1 MTASRLALVTALL
14 AATAWSAERTETISK
29 NYPAKP
35 GMAVIIDAGPL
46 DVAVRSAQID
56 EIRLK
61 VELTAG
67 AFSEKQALAW
77 LDAHRPVI
85 QDGADSLQLTAP
97 DPSGVKLFKGVVVSR
112 ARVEL
117 VLPSYVRPDLSTSSG
132 NITVEGEFPAAKP
145 LRLRVATGSVDF
157 SGWASEV
164 EARSTSGDLRVRAVR
179 ALDYFLARTADGNV
193 LLTGG
198 AHRVRCDASSGD
210 VRLEGL
216 LGSVGVVS
224 TSGDVLAQFD
234 TLAAGGEVRIGATT
248 GQVRVGLPPGAAP
261 GGEITSKSGEIRS
274 VYPGTAD
281 PKGGRLTL
289 SGTVGSLFVST
300 TKGKIELY

>member
-1 MTASRLALVTALL
+1 MTASRLALATMLL

-29 NYPAKP
+29 TYPATP
-35 GMAVIIDAGPL
+35 GKTVIIDAGPL
-46 DVAVRSAQID
+46 DVAVRSAAID

-85 QDGADSLQLTAP
+85 QDAAESLQLTAP
-97 DPSGVKLFKGVVVSR
+97 DPRGVKLFRGVVISR

-117 VLPSYVRPDLSTSSG
+117 VLPYFVRPDLSTSTG

-157 SGWASEV
+157 SGWAGEV

-193 LLTGG
+193 QLTGG
-198 AHRVRCDASSGD
+198 ARRVRCDASSGD

-216 LGSVGVVS
+216 LGSIGVVS

-234 TLAAGGEVRIGATT
+234 TLATGDEVRIGATT
-248 GQVRVGLPPGAAP
+248 GQVRVGLPPGATP
-261 GGEITSKSGEIRS
+261 GGEVTSKSGEIRS
-274 VYPGTAD
+274 AFPGTAD
-281 PKGGRLTL
+281 PKGGKLTL
-289 SGTVGSLFVST
+289 SGTTGSLLVST

>member
-1 MTASRLALVTALL
+1 MTASRLSLVGVLL

-29 NYPAKP
+29 TYPATQGK
-35 GMAVIIDAGPL
+35 AVIIDAGPL
-46 DVAVRSAQID
+46 DVAVRSAAID

-85 QDGADSLQLTAP
+85 QDGPESLQLTAP
-97 DPSGVKLFKGVVVSR
+97 DPRGVKLFRGVVISR

-117 VLPSYVRPDLSTSSG
+117 VLPYFVRPDLSTSTG

-157 SGWASEV
+157 SGWAGEV

-193 LLTGG
+193 QLTGG
-198 AHRVRCDASSGD
+198 ARRVRCDASSGD

-216 LGSVGVVS
+216 LGSIGVVS

-234 TLAAGGEVRIGATT
+234 TLAAGDEVRIAATS
-248 GQVRVGLPPGAAP
+248 GQVRVGLPPAATP

-274 VYPGTAD
+274 AFPGTAD

-289 SGTVGSLFVST
+289 AGTIGSLLVST

>member
-1 MTASRLALVTALL
+1 MKASRLALAAALF
-14 AATAWSAERTETISK
+14 ATTAWSAERTETIAH
-29 NYPAKP
+29 NYPAHQGKV
-35 GMAVIIDAGPL
+35 VIIDAGPL
-46 DVAVRSAQID
+46 DVAVRSAAID

-61 VELTAG
+61 VELSAG

-85 QDGADSLQLTAP
+85 QDGPDSLQLTAP

-112 ARVEL
+112 ARVEV
-117 VLPSYVRPDLSTSSG
+117 VLPAYVRPDLSTSTG

-157 SGWASEV
+157 SGWAPEV
-164 EARSTSGDLRVRAVR
+164 EARSTSGDLRVRALR

-193 LLTGG
+193 QLTGG
-198 AHRVRCDASSGD
+198 ARRVRCDASSGD

-216 LGSVGVVS
+216 VGPIGVVS

-234 TLAAGGEVRIGATT
+234 TLSAADEVRIGATS

-274 VYPGTAD
+274 VYPGTAA
-281 PKGGRLTL
+281 PEGGKLTL
-289 SGTVGSLFVST
+289 SGTTGSLFVST

>member
-1 MTASRLALVTALL
+1 MTASRLALATTLL

-29 NYPAKP
+29 TYPAGQGK
-35 GMAVIIDAGPL
+35 AVIIDAGPL
-46 DVAVRSAQID
+46 DVAVRSAAID

-85 QDGADSLQLTAP
+85 EDGLERLQLTAP
-97 DPSGVKLFKGVVVSR
+97 DPRGAKLFKGVVISR

-117 VLPSYVRPDLSTSSG
+117 VLPYYVRPDLSTSTG

-145 LRLRVATGSVDF
+145 LRLRVASGSVDF
-157 SGWASEV
+157 SGWAAEV
-164 EARSTSGDLRVRAVR
+164 EARSTSGDLRVRALR
-179 ALDYFLARTADGNV
+179 ALDYLLARTADGNV
-193 LLTGG
+193 QLTGG
-198 AHRVRCDASSGD
+198 ARRVRCDASSGD

-216 LGSVGVVS
+216 LGPIGVVS

-234 TLAAGGEVRIGATT
+234 ALVAGDEVRIAATS
-248 GQVRVGLPPGAAP
+248 GQVRVGLPPGASP

-274 VYPGTAD
+274 IYPGTAA
-281 PKGGRLTL
+281 PEGGKLTL
-289 SGTVGSLFVST
+289 SGSVGALFVST

>member
-1 MTASRLALVTALL
+1 ML

-29 NYPAKP
+29 TYPAGQGK
-35 GMAVIIDAGPL
+35 AVIIDAGPL
-46 DVAVRSAQID
+46 DVAVRSAAID

-85 QDGADSLQLTAP
+85 QDGPESLQLTAP
-97 DPSGVKLFKGVVVSR
+97 DPSGVKLFRGVVISR

-117 VLPSYVRPDLSTSSG
+117 VLPYYVRPDLSTSTG

-157 SGWASEV
+157 SGWAGEI
-164 EARSTSGDLRVRAVR
+164 EARSTSGDLRVRALR
-179 ALDYFLARTADGNV
+179 ALDYFLARTADGDV
-193 LLTGG
+193 QLTGG
-198 AHRVRCDASSGD
+198 ARRVRCDASSGD

-216 LGSVGVVS
+216 LGSIGVVS

-234 TLAAGGEVRIGATT
+234 ALAAGDEVRIAATS

-274 VYPGTAD
+274 VYPGTAA
-281 PKGGRLTL
+281 PEGGKLTL

>member
-1 MTASRLALVTALL
+1 MTASRLALAGTLI
-14 AATAWSAERTETISK
+14 AATAWSAERTETI
-29 NYPAKP
+29 AKTYTAQP
-35 GMAVIIDAGPL
+35 GKAVIIDAGPL
-46 DVAVRSAQID
+46 DVAVRSAEID

-85 QDGADSLQLTAP
+85 QDTPESLLLTAP
-97 DPSGVKLFKGVVVSR
+97 DPRGVKLFKGVVISR

-117 VLPSYVRPDLSTSSG
+117 VLPYFVRPDLSTSTG

-145 LRLRVATGSVDF
+145 LRLRVASGSVEF
-157 SGWASEV
+157 SGWAAEV
-164 EARSTSGDLRVRAVR
+164 EARSTSGDLRVHALR

-198 AHRVRCDASSGD
+198 ARRVRCDASSGD

-216 LGSVGVVS
+216 LGPLGVVS

-234 TLAAGGEVRIGATT
+234 TLSAGDEVRISATS
-248 GQVRVGLPPGAAP
+248 GQIRVGLPPGAAP
-261 GGEITSKSGEIRS
+261 GGEVTSKSGEIRS
-274 VYPGTAD
+274 AFPGTAD

-289 SGTVGSLFVST
+289 SGTVGALFVST

>member
-1 MTASRLALVTALL
+1 MTASRLALATTLL
-14 AATAWSAERTETISK
+14 AATVWSAERTETISK
-29 NYPAKP
+29 TYPATP
-35 GMAVIIDAGPL
+35 GKVVIIDAGPL
-46 DVAVRSAQID
+46 DVAVRSAAID

-61 VELTAG
+61 VELSAG

-85 QDGADSLQLTAP
+85 QDGTDSLQLTAP
-97 DPSGVKLFKGVVVSR
+97 DPRGVKLFKGVVISR

-117 VLPSYVRPDLSTSSG
+117 VLPYFVRPDLSTSSG

-157 SGWASEV
+157 SGWAGEV
-164 EARSTSGDLRVRAVR
+164 EARSTSGDLRVRALR
-179 ALDYFLARTADGNV
+179 ALDYFLARTADGDV

-198 AHRVRCDASSGD
+198 ARRLRCDASSGD

-216 LGSVGVVS
+216 LGSTGVVS
-224 TSGDVLAQFD
+224 TSGDVLTQFD
-234 TLAAGGEVRIGATT
+234 ALAAGDEVRIAATS
-248 GQVRVGLPPGAAP
+248 GQVRVGLPPGATP

-281 PKGGRLTL
+281 PKGGKLTL
-289 SGTVGSLFVST
+289 SGTVGSLLVST